1 MIKKI
6 SLLTLF
12 FTLILSENSIN
23 TKDTMTHNHYVIVT
37 LTAKPGKEQE
47 LKEALLKVRNLS
59 REENTNISYDVHE
72 DINNPAQFVLYES
85 WTSKQDHEKQF
96 TKPYI
101 QDLGKQL
108 EILLDKPFQH
118 YMAQRI
124 D

>member
-1 MIKKI
+1 
-6 SLLTLF
+6 
-12 FTLILSENSIN
+12 
-23 TKDTMTHNHYVIVT
+23 MTHNHYVIVT
-37 LTAKPGKEQE
+37 LTAKLGKEQE

-85 WTSKQDHEKQF
+85 WTNKQDHEKQF

-108 EILLDKPFQH
+108 EVLLDKPLQH